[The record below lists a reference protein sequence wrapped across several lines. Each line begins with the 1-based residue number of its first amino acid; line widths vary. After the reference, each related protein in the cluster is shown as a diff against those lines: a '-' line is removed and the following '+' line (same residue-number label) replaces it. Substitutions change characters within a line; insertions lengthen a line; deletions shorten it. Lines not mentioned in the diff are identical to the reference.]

1 MKRSSMW
8 VYFKQGYPELR
19 NIRGLH
25 GTNSTYRR
33 WCIPN
38 VFNALCRRLFPH
50 SQFLEHLYCALWSRK
65 NDKIH
70 VFNGVV
76 LSRTD
81 WVSTFETSLPRSPLM
96 LKKWQLRMSLWMMA
110 KRNCRAI
117 IAISERALEL
127 QKKALNTWLEDG
139 IINEV
144 THSDLTQKMMLL
156 PPPQPVL
163 AGPQK
168 RSENQSLRIIL
179 VGNMFFLKGG
189 REAFRACQRA
199 VEDHGVSLNFSIISS
214 LESDSW
220 FSETGVE
227 HEEEWKLILQKSPWV
242 TLTSGVSNEEVLQEI
257 RNSHVAL
264 FPTKRD
270 SYGYFTLEAQAC
282 GVPVIS
288 SDFGAQGEI
297 NSDECG
303 WVVPT
308 SRIPDSE
315 DDALVSALLEKI
327 LASLDED
334 ERFQKGLRANERIAQ
349 KHDYTAFHLLK

>member
-1 MKRSSMW
+1 MW
-8 VYFKQGYPELR
+8 IYFKQGYPEVR

-50 SQFLEHLYCALWSRK
+50 SQFLQHLYCAPWSRK

-76 LSRTD
+76 LSRSD
-81 WVSTFETSLPRSPLM
+81 WVSTFETLLPRSPLM
-96 LKKWQLRMSLWMMA
+96 LTKWQLRMSLWMMS
-110 KRNCRAI
+110 KRNCKAI

-127 QKKALNTWLEDG
+127 QKKTLNTWLEDG

-144 THSDLTQKMMLL
+144 MHSDLTQKMMLL

-168 RSENQSLRIIL
+168 RSENQSLRIIF

-214 LESDSW
+214 IESDSW
-220 FSETGVE
+220 FSKTGVE
-227 HEEEWKLILQKSPWV
+227 HEEEWRSILQKHPWV
-242 TLTSGVSNEEVLQEI
+242 TLTSGVSNKEVLQKI
-257 RNSHVAL
+257 RKSHVAL

-288 SDFGAQGEI
+288 SDFGAQAEI

-308 SRIPDSE
+308 SQIPDSE
-315 DDALVSALLEKI
+315 DCALVSDLVEKI
-327 LASLDED
+327 LSSLDED
-334 ERFQKGLRANERIAQ
+334 KRFQKGVRANERIAQ
-349 KHDYTAFHLLK
+349 KHDYTAFHLLKLLP

>member
-1 MKRSSMW
+1 MKLVGMW
-8 VYFKQGYPELR
+8 VYFKENYPELR

-25 GTNSTYRR
+25 GNNSTYKR
-33 WCIPN
+33 WCVPN
-38 VFNALCRRLFPH
+38 ILNAVCRRLFPR
-50 SQFLEHLYCALWSRK
+50 SQFLEHLYLAPLSIEGE
-65 NDKIH
+65 KIH
-70 VFNGVV
+70 VFNGI
-76 LSRTD
+76 LISRSD
-81 WVSTFETSLPRSPLM
+81 WVSTFETSLPRSPLS
-96 LKKWQLRMSLWMMA
+96 LTNWQLRMSLWMMA

-127 QKKALNTWLEDG
+127 QKKALNSWLEDG
-139 IINEV
+139 IIDEA
-144 THSDLTQKMMLL
+144 THLVLNQKMLLL

-163 AGPQK
+163 AQPRK
-168 RSENQSLRIIL
+168 RLEGQTLRIIF
-179 VGNMFFLKGG
+179 VGNLFFLKGG
-189 REAFRACQRA
+189 REAFRACQKA
-199 VEDHGVSLNFSIISS
+199 VKDHGVSLNFKIISK

-220 FSETGVE
+220 FSQTGVE

-297 NSDECG
+297 NSEELG
-303 WVVPT
+303 WVIPT
-308 SRIPDSE
+308 SQIPDSE
-315 DDALVSALLEKI
+315 DDALVSDLVEKI

>member
-1 MKRSSMW
+1 MW
-8 VYFKQGYPELR
+8 IYFKQRYPELR

-25 GTNSTYRR
+25 GTNSTYKR
-33 WCIPN
+33 WCVPN
-38 VFNALCRRLFPH
+38 VLNALSRRLFPH
-50 SQFLEHLYCALWSRK
+50 SQFFEHLYCAPWNRK
-65 NDKIH
+65 DEKIH

-76 LSRTD
+76 LSSSD
-81 WVSTFETSLPRSPLM
+81 WVSTFETSLPRSPFM
-96 LKKWQLRMSLWMMA
+96 LTKWQLRMSLWMMS

-127 QKKALNTWLEDG
+127 QKKALSAWLEDG
-139 IINEV
+139 IINEMM
-144 THSDLTQKMMLL
+144 HSELTQKMMLL

-163 AGPQK
+163 ARPQK
-168 RSENQSLRIIL
+168 RSENQPLRIIF

-189 REAFRACQRA
+189 REAFRACQRV
-199 VEDHGVSLNFSIISS
+199 VEDHGVSLDFAIVST

-220 FSETGVE
+220 FSETEVE
-227 HEEEWKLILQKSPWV
+227 HEDEWRSILQRHPWV
-242 TLTSGVSNEEVLQEI
+242 TLTSGVSNEEVLQKI
-257 RNSHVAL
+257 KNSHVAL

-288 SDFGAQGEI
+288 SDFGAQSEI
-297 NSDECG
+297 NSDELG

-308 SRIPDSE
+308 SRMPDSE
-315 DDALVSALLEKI
+315 DDVLVADLVEKI
-327 LASLDED
+327 LASLDEE

-349 KHDYTAFHLLK
+349 NHDYTAFGLFNA